1 MWPCC
6 LVSLPTWL
14 PWLSWLPLSALLG
27 LGGLVYGLTSAVN
40 REWTF
45 FLVCICLRHPVQA
58 CLIVSTGICPFPQ
71 LSAGKELYLAS
82 LLCFPGFKW
91 KVHVQKTSA
100 WPRTLGTWLG
110 CCRAVHSGDTSRPPA
125 VHADIQVVN
134 DIFHVRIP
142 FFILL
147 GGSSKCFVPQILF
160 WGVLKIGWK

>member
-14 PWLSWLPLSALLG
+14 PWLSWLPLCFIGAGWVSLWSHLSCHQG
-27 LGGLVYGLTSAVN
+27 VDI
-40 REWTF
+40 

-58 CLIVSTGICPFPQ
+58 CLIVSTGICTFPQ

-82 LLCFPGFKW
+82 LLCFPGSKW
-91 KVHVQKTSA
+91 KVHVQKASA
-100 WPRTLGTWLG
+100 WPRTLRAWLG
-110 CCRAVHSGDTSRPPA
+110 CCRAVHSGDASRPPA

-147 GGSSKCFVPQILF
+147 GGSSKYFVPQILF